1 MLYQGEPPFGID
13 EKTALP
19 AMPAKDDE
27 LDTHSTLTLLSEARA
42 GNERATEV
50 LLERHRRVLR
60 RWGRGRVPR
69 GVRDL
74 VDTEDL
80 VQDVLSRT
88 VAHIDTFDPQ
98 HSGAFRAYL
107 RRSFLR
113 LVVDH
118 QRRVERRPPAQETVG
133 GVVDVRPSP
142 QEQVIRQDAV
152 DRYERALA
160 KLKASDRELLIARI
174 ELGMKYADI
183 AKELKKPSVDAAR
196 KAVTQ
201 AVKRLASEMASE
213 QKGAGR

>member
-1 MLYQGEPPFGID
+1 MLYQGDPSFGV
-13 EKTALP
+13 EGKAAL
-19 AMPAKDDE
+19 DDE

-60 RWGRGRVPR
+60 RWGRGRLPR
-69 GVRDL
+69 RARDL

-88 VAHIDTFDPQ
+88 ISHLDTFDPQ

-113 LVVDH
+113 LVMDH
-118 QRRVERRPPAQETVG
+118 QRRVQRRPPPEETVG
-133 GVVDVRPSP
+133 GVRDRRPSP
-142 QEQVIRQDAV
+142 QEQVIQQDAV

-160 KLKASDRELLIARI
+160 RLKPLDRQLLIARI
-174 ELGMKYADI
+174 ELGMKYAEI
-183 AKELKKPSVDAAR
+183 AKELEKPSADAAR

-201 AVKRLASEMASE
+201 AVRRLASQMATDMG
-213 QKGAGR
+213 GASR

>member
-1 MLYQGEPPFGID
+1 MLYHGDPPYGVD
-13 EKTALP
+13 GKAAL
-19 AMPAKDDE
+19 DDE

-50 LLERHRRVLR
+50 LLERHRRLLR
-60 RWGRGRVPR
+60 RWGRGRLPR
-69 GVRDL
+69 RVRDL

-88 VAHIDTFDPQ
+88 ISHLDTFDPQ

-113 LVVDH
+113 LVMDH
-118 QRRVERRPPAQETVG
+118 QRRVERRPPAEETVG
-133 GVVDVRPSP
+133 GVRDRRPSP

-160 KLKASDRELLIARI
+160 RLKPLDRELLIARI
-174 ELGMKYADI
+174 ELGMKYAEI
-183 AKELKKPSVDAAR
+183 AKELEKPSADAAR

-201 AVKRLASEMASE
+201 AVKRLANQMAAD
-213 QKGAGR
+213 KGGASR

>member
-1 MLYQGEPPFGID
+1 MN
-13 EKTALP
+13 
-19 AMPAKDDE
+19 DDE
-27 LDTHSTLTLLSEARA
+27 LEVHSTLTLLSEARA

-50 LLERHRRVLR
+50 LLERHRRLLR

-88 VAHIDTFDPQ
+88 IAHLDDFDPQ

-113 LVVDH
+113 LVLDH
-118 QRRVERRPPAQETVG
+118 KRRIERRPPPQDTVG
-133 GVVDVRPSP
+133 GVRDARPSP
-142 QEQVIRQDAV
+142 QEQVLQRDAV
-152 DRYERALA
+152 ERYERALA
-160 KLKASDRELLIARI
+160 KLKPTDRELLIARI
-174 ELGMKYADI
+174 ELGLKYRDI
-183 AKELKKPSVDAAR
+183 AKELDKPSPDAAR

-201 AVKRLASEMASE
+201 AVKRLADQMAADR
-213 QKGAGR
+213 GGRGQ

>member
-1 MLYQGEPPFGID
+1 MLYSGEPPVEID
-13 EKTALP
+13 DKP
-19 AMPAKDDE
+19 AVPAHDDE
-27 LDTHSTLTLLSEARA
+27 IDTHSTLTLLSEARA
-42 GNERATEV
+42 GNERAMEV

-88 VAHIDTFDPQ
+88 VAHIDSFDPQ

-133 GVVDVRPSP
+133 GVVDARPSP

-160 KLKASDRELLIARI
+160 RLESSDRELLIARI

-183 AKELKKPSVDAAR
+183 AKQLRRPSEDAAR
-196 KAVTQ
+196 KAVAQ
-201 AVKRLASEMASE
+201 AVKRLASEMAAD
-213 QKGAGR
+213 QKGARR